1 MRKVIMNTLS
11 KLAVPTATMAL
22 LALSISAPTSA
33 ASSYEYA
40 DVIETQ
46 PIYQTIEIS
55 EPREECWNE
64 QVQSRHSRTQS
75 RTQAILGTIIGGA
88 IGNSVGHGKSN
99 RRIGT
104 VVGAVLGHSIGR
116 DIVANNSRDGGTH
129 YETVRHCETVY
140 EYREEERLVGYDVR
154 YLYNDAEYSTRMDK
168 DPGDQLRVRVNVQ
181 PVY

>member
-1 MRKVIMNTLS
+1 MNTLS
-11 KLAVPTATMAL
+11 QSIVPIASMGL
-22 LALSISAPTSA
+22 LALGISAPASA

-40 DVIETQ
+40 DVIEAQ

-64 QVQSRHSRTQS
+64 EVQRRHSRTES
-75 RTQAILGTIIGGA
+75 RTPALLGTIIGGA

-116 DIVANNSRDGGTH
+116 DIVANNSRDSGVH

-140 EYREEERLVGYDVR
+140 EYREEERLVGYNVR
-154 YLYNDAEYSTRMDK
+154 YLYNDEEYSTRMDK

-181 PVY
+181 PIY